1 MTVRPIAKFPDPRLC
16 AVAEPIAH
24 FDNDLRNLAAD
35 LLDTMRA
42 APGIGITAPHIG
54 VPKRLVVLEL
64 PAEDNVR
71 TYVNPE
77 IIWASPGMVR
87 HREGSVSM
95 PGISAEIERHAH
107 IRVRYRDLQG
117 VEQMEEADGLL
128 AICHQHEID
137 QLDGVFWLQ
146 KLSKLKRERLIKR
159 YEKMQRGAPP

>member
-1 MTVRPIAKFPDPRLC
+1 MTVRPIVKFPDPRLC
-16 AVAEPIAH
+16 TVAESVTH

-64 PAEDNVR
+64 SAKEDAR
-71 TYVNPE
+71 IYVNPE
-77 IIWASPGMVR
+77 IIWASPDVVR

-95 PGISAEIERHAH
+95 PGISEEIQRHAH
-107 IRVRYRDLQG
+107 VRVCYRDLQG
-117 VEQMEEADGLL
+117 AEQIEEADGLL

-137 QLDGVFWLQ
+137 QLDGVFWLL
-146 KLSKLKRERLIKR
+146 KLSRLKRERLIKR
-159 YEKMQRGAPP
+159 YEKMQRGSPS